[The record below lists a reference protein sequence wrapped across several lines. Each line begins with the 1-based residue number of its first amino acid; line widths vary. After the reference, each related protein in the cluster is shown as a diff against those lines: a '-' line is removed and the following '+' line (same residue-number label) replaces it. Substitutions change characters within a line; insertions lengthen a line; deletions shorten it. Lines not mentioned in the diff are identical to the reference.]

1 MNIVNEDFINIR
13 AIKKDIENIK
23 KESKNAKLWQQLQDG
38 FETVSSAMERIIP
51 SATKITGYPFAVL
64 AIVSQNNNFLL
75 ANNEPLKQLVGDMS
89 TSLGITAFG
98 SYAVMLLTSKIYEGI
113 KNRAENKNFNIEYL
127 LDKTQKKSVELEIDL
142 NVRPNSNATD
152 VAKELLKNLNKTLF
166 SKNDE
171 KKLEL
176 ETEYMFGSK
185 NKPKF
190 KM

>member
-1 MNIVNEDFINIR
+1 MNIVNNDFINIR
-13 AIKKDIENIK
+13 AIKKDIEHIK
-23 KESKNAKLWQQLQDG
+23 KESKNSQLWQKLQDG
-38 FETVSSAMERIIP
+38 FELVSNAMEKIIP

-64 AIVSQNNNFLL
+64 AIVSQNNIL

-89 TSLGITAFG
+89 VSLGITAFG

-113 KNRAENKNFNIEYL
+113 KNRVKNKNFNIDYL
-127 LDKTQKKSVELEIDL
+127 LHKTQRKSVELEIEL
-142 NVRPNSNATD
+142 NFRPNTNATK
-152 VAKELLKNLNKTLF
+152 VAKELLTNLNKTLF
-166 SKNDE
+166 SKDNE

-176 ETEYMFGSK
+176 ETEFMFGNK